1 MEKNI
6 ADVITLNII
15 DAQQQ
20 TREEIK
26 KLKEILNNL
35 DDELSETQNNLI
47 IAEIAAL
54 TTRLNILIVRA
65 QEHKSVYYENIKIKA
80 NA

>member
-1 MEKNI
+1 MEQNT
-6 ADVITLNII
+6 ADIITLNII

-26 KLKEILNNL
+26 KLKEILSDL
-35 DDELSETQNNLI
+35 GKELNEMQSSLI
-47 IAEIAAL
+47 IAEITTL
-54 TTRLNILIVRA
+54 TARLDILIVRA
-65 QEHKSVYYENIKIKA
+65 QEHKNAYYENIKIKC

>member
-1 MEKNI
+1 MEQNT
-6 ADVITLNII
+6 ADIITLNII

-26 KLKEILNNL
+26 KLKEILSDL
-35 DDELSETQNNLI
+35 GKELNEMQSSLI
-47 IAEIAAL
+47 IAEITTL
-54 TTRLNILIVRA
+54 TARLDILIVRA
-65 QEHKSVYYENIKIKA
+65 QEHKSAYYENIKIKC

>member
-26 KLKEILNNL
+26 KLKEILSDL
-35 DDELSETQNNLI
+35 GDELNEMQSNLI
-47 IAEIAAL
+47 TAEIAILA
-54 TTRLNILIVRA
+54 TRLDILIVRA
-65 QEHKSVYYENIKIKA
+65 QEHKSAYYENIKIKA
-80 NA
+80 DA

>member
-26 KLKEILNNL
+26 KLKEILSDLGN
-35 DDELSETQNNLI
+35 ELNETQSNLI

-54 TTRLNILIVRA
+54 TTRLDILIVRA
-65 QEHKSVYYENIKIKA
+65 QEHKSAYCENIKTKA

>member
-6 ADVITLNII
+6 ADIITLNII

-26 KLKEILNNL
+26 KLKEILSDL
-35 DDELSETQNNLI
+35 GDELNEMQSNLI

-54 TTRLNILIVRA
+54 TTRLDILIVRA
-65 QEHKSVYYENIKIKA
+65 QEHKSAYYENKKIKA

>member
-26 KLKEILNNL
+26 KLKEILSDLGN
-35 DDELSETQNNLI
+35 ELNEIQSNLI
-47 IAEIAAL
+47 MSEIAAL
-54 TTRLNILIVRA
+54 TTRLDILVVRA
-65 QEHKSVYYENIKIKA
+65 QEHKSAYYENIKINA

>member
-54 TTRLNILIVRA
+54 TTRLDILIVRA